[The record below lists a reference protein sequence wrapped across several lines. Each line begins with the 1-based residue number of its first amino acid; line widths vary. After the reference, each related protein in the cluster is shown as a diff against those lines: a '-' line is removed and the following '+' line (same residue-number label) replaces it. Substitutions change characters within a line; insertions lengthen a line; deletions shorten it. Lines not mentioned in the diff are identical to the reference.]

1 MAPLLTT
8 LAHVSLIP
16 ITETRGM
23 PLSTHAAHLQHQ
35 INTQL
40 ELAGLA
46 LCDSIRAMHEDLEK
60 LYRSQLVALV
70 LAEQLALA
78 QELQPTRPTPRC
90 AAAAW
95 SYGVPMLHDV
105 THPV

>member
-1 MAPLLTT
+1 MN
-8 LAHVSLIP
+8 
-16 ITETRGM
+16 
-23 PLSTHAAHLQHQ
+23 LSTHAAHLQHQ
-35 INTQL
+35 IDTQL

-70 LAEQLALA
+70 LAERLVVADA
-78 QELQPTRPTPRC
+78 MRPTGNTRRC
-90 AAAAW
+90 AVAAW
-95 SYGVPMLHDV
+95 SYGMPMLHDV